1 MYKRKSKPSK
11 LSNGKPSKYTVHGLP
26 LPAHLHTQRIY
37 QPTYQ
42 LKSNTTI
49 DSDHIQLIIKN
60 SVLRKVAHAMP
71 VYDPIKAKEL
81 AKNISD
87 EIKFRIEILNYDRM
101 RTVVI
106 ANVTEQG
113 HQGINWR
120 VGALLDSSADQSTS
134 FQHETASF
142 IVTVYVALVYWEW
155 SHQWNECHTLL
166 HQFPYNSFHKTIVS
180 PKIRTNRIDYIFQR
194 IFNFTK

>member
-1 MYKRKSKPSK
+1 MIIWLQFQVKVKKMYKRKSKPSK
-11 LSNGKPSKYTVHGLP
+11 PSNGKPSKYTVHGLP
-26 LPAHLHTQRIY
+26 LPAHLNTQRIY

-49 DSDHIQLIIKN
+49 DSDHIRLIIKN
-60 SVLRKVAHAMP
+60 SVLRKVVDFMP
-71 VYDPIKAKEL
+71 IYDPIKAKEL

-106 ANVTEQG
+106 ATVTEQG

-120 VGALLDSSADQSTS
+120 MGALLDSSSDQWTS

-142 IVTVYVALVYWEW
+142 IVTVFVALVYWE
-155 SHQWNECHTLL
+155 
-166 HQFPYNSFHKTIVS
+166 
-180 PKIRTNRIDYIFQR
+180 
-194 IFNFTK
+194 